1 MTMAE
6 LAHAF
11 GMSTDEIAREMGVSR
26 QATEH
31 QGKILTPNVHKALDF
46 FRKRNE
52 DMLARD
58 VRLARHR
65 YKHRKNAIA
74 EYLASFEEGAGSGG

>member
-11 GMSTDEIAREMGVSR
+11 GMSTVEIAEAVGVCR
-26 QATEH
+26 QTALH
-31 QGKILTPNVHKALDF
+31 KGKVLTPNVERAVDVLT
-46 FRKRNE
+46 KRNE